1 MTHKVS
7 LNNLVLDYEEV
18 YFDTIHN
25 HIKEAGLTV
34 EPWQQAYEGSPEYY
48 TRGVTENNISMQ
60 DSLHL
65 YRIDPSKCSASVR
78 VQQRGNVLL
87 LKSNGYCKAGIEYA
101 CRTNRSSAPGQPIDR
116 IGTDTPTLEA
126 YATRAEAVMLPYH
139 WKVLSASQIDRDLY
153 GARHGKVVGESS
165 STAPRVLW
173 VGLSAYDGAL
183 SF

>member
-7 LNNLVLDYEEV
+7 LKRGVTDYEEV

-25 HIKEAGLTV
+25 HIKDPSKCS

-48 TRGVTENNISMQ
+48 TSNGYWNNISMQ

-65 YRIDPSKCSASVR
+65 YRIEPGQPIASVR

-87 LKSNGYCKAGIEYA
+87 LKRAEAVKAGIEYA
-101 CRTNRSSAPGQPIDR
+101 CRTNRSSARDLYGDR

-126 YATRAEAVMLPYH
+126 YATRVLWVMLPYH
-139 WKVLSASQIDRDLY
+139 WKVLSASQIEC
-153 GARHGKVVGESS
+153 GFCEARHGKVVGESS
-165 STAPRVLW
+165 STAP
-173 VGLSAYDGAL
+173 
-183 SF
+183 